1 MKQKMIL
8 TLVATIAI
16 LGVSTTTVLQ
26 NAEAESLIPSWIKN
40 NAAWWAEDTIDDETF
55 LQGIEYLVENNII
68 NVSSES
74 KIADVDSITIGFIP
88 VEKADELTPKAES
101 LEKFLESELGIDV
114 KIVVPT
120 NYETIIE
127 GMRFGHID
135 AAFMDTGPAWITHER
150 TGAEAVLAELVKGKV
165 NYQATVWTLAENDSI
180 TSLEDTV
187 GKRVAFTSITGSSGF
202 VRPMGTLVTAGHIDA
217 AFMDTGPAWITHE
230 RTGAEAVL
238 AELVKGK
245 VNYQATVWT
254 LAENDSITSLED
266 TVGKKVA
273 FTSITGSSGF
283 VRPMGTL
290 VTAGHIDIQ
299 GDDIVALEMALAN
312 NFKSYTFA
320 GGYKAALNL
329 LLNGDVDVAFGSDIA
344 PKKYLD
350 LEDQAKLRP
359 VTTIGPVP
367 SHVFMVSSSMSESTK
382 DNLVDALI
390 ELNYDEHNS
399 ILTNLYGAEA
409 LVPTTTT
416 MHIGEFGTFIDVLT
430 GLDQKILDK
439 YDKSK

>member
-1 MKQKMIL
+1 MNLNILANPNFLISMKQQKLL
-8 TLVATIAI
+8 TLIATIAI
-16 LGVSTTTVLQ
+16 IGVSTTMIFQ
-26 NAEAESLIPSWIKN
+26 NAEAENLIPTWIKS
-40 NAAWWAEDTIDDETF
+40 NAEWWAEDTIDDATF

-74 KIADVDSITIGFIP
+74 KITDVDSITIGFIP
-88 VEKADELTPKAES
+88 VEKADELTPKAEA

-114 KIVVPT
+114 KVVVPT

-165 NYQATVWTLAENDSI
+165 NYQATVWTLADNDSI
-180 TSLEDTV
+180 NSLEDTV

-202 VRPMGTLVTAGHIDA
+202 VRPMGTLVT
-217 AFMDTGPAWITHE
+217 
-230 RTGAEAVL
+230 
-238 AELVKGK
+238 
-245 VNYQATVWT
+245 
-254 LAENDSITSLED
+254 
-266 TVGKKVA
+266 
-273 FTSITGSSGF
+273 SGF
-283 VRPMGTL
+283 
-290 VTAGHIDIQ
+290 IDIQ

-312 NFKSYTFA
+312 NFESYTFA

-367 SHVFMVSSSMSESTK
+367 SHVFMISSSMSESTK